1 MPAKVSRFTG
11 QEIISALLPGQANRR
26 FALGLVRA
34 FGGGI
39 LFAFPMLMTMEMWW
53 LGFYISPLRLALF
66 TLLNIPLLIGLS
78 YYAGFEETS
87 QLIDDVVD
95 AFVAY
100 AVGVIASAAI
110 LLLFAVI
117 GPDMSADEIIGKI
130 SIQAVP
136 ASIGALLVHSQ
147 FGERQQKEEEKKR
160 SARYGGGLFLMAV
173 GALYLSASVAST
185 EEMLWISY
193 RMTDWH
199 IIALMI
205 FSLLVMHAFV
215 HAAIVRG
222 KSAVL
227 PDTTP
232 VWAVFILFTAVG
244 YSIGLL
250 ISLYLLWTFGRTDG
264 LAAGEIIQVTIVLGF
279 PAALGA
285 GAARRIL

>member
-1 MPAKVSRFTG
+1 M
-11 QEIISALLPGQANRR
+11 
-26 FALGLVRA
+26 
-34 FGGGI
+34 
-39 LFAFPMLMTMEMWW
+39 
-53 LGFYISPLRLALF
+53 
-66 TLLNIPLLIGLS
+66 
-78 YYAGFEETS
+78 
-87 QLIDDVVD
+87 
-95 AFVAY
+95 AY
-100 AVGVIASAAI
+100 AVGVIASAAF

-147 FGERQQKEEEKKR
+147 FGEQQRKEEEKRR

-193 RMTDWH
+193 RMTEWH
-199 IIALMI
+199 IVALI
-205 FSLLVMHAFV
+205 VFSLLVMQAFV

-227 PDTTP
+227 PDTTQ
-232 VWAVFILFTAVG
+232 VWAIFIRFTVVG
-244 YSIGLL
+244 YCIGLL

-264 LAAGEIIQVTIVLGF
+264 LATGEIIQATIVLGF